1 MAIRL
6 PRYERQVEA
15 SGRPQLL
22 GISSGLAENLVT
34 AAGAEDAATAFLV
47 EGLGKFADGVLKE
60 KSELEARGRQ
70 VQLDNKIAEWNI
82 EVETAINDALVA
94 NNALTFEQAQTDV
107 LKTKQT
113 ELDAWVS
120 ENMGNV
126 FRSEVPALQAKIN
139 QAKNGASG
147 TIASAINQRKI
158 DDAVYQITLNAY
170 ETDAEIFQMERDV
183 IPNLVTQ
190 ENKETG
196 KLEAFMEDENGNMVP
211 HEEGNMLLARYYGLQ
226 QIRDL
231 DVAQLTKAKG
241 AAETQ
246 KILSKG
252 RMSRY
257 DAELET
263 ITDRYYMG
271 VIPTFSE
278 YEEQVNFV
286 LDSVENDP
294 ILDSVQKAIVKEQTL
309 AGRRDVYIRAAKQA
323 KRVIDSALGGEV
335 TTLDEVKNE
344 DMLGAAQVVNE
355 AKEAIET
362 RASARQFSAVE
373 TQNILEEFQ
382 AGEID
387 LKSLSIQLTN
397 NGVEMDDYVAAMA
410 IATSELSSNLEDD
423 PGQTFVRYWFPGGKK
438 MKRVGVSRLPDTP
451 AGKQILLMGRQVESL
466 IVIGDKDSMDR
477 VNTFLTDAHNR
488 LKKVL
493 KMPEVTDD
501 EGNVNEQKLN
511 ELMDEFYESEDG
523 LYSLAAAYYNR

>member
-1 MAIRL
+1 MAIKL

-22 GISSGLAENLVT
+22 AIDSGVSENLVT
-34 AAGAEDAATAFLV
+34 AAGAKDRATAFLA
-47 EGLGKFADGVLKE
+47 EGLGKFADEVLKD
-60 KSELEARGRQ
+60 KAELEARGRQ
-70 VQLDNKIAEWNI
+70 VELDNKIAQWNT
-82 EVETAINDALVA
+82 EVETDI
-94 NNALTFEQAQTDV
+94 NNALTENNSLTFEEAQNNV
-107 LKTKQT
+107 LKKKEV
-113 ELDAWVS
+113 ELDKWVS
-120 ENMGNV
+120 ENMDRV

-139 QAKNGASG
+139 QAKNGANG
-147 TIASAINQRKI
+147 TIASAISQRQV

-170 ETDAEIFQMERDV
+170 ETDAKMFQFERDV
-183 IPNLVTQ
+183 LPNLATQ
-190 ENKETG
+190 YNEET
-196 KLEAFMEDENGNMVP
+196 KRLEAFMEDE
-211 HEEGNMLLARYYGLQ
+211 EGNLVPSPEGNALLDEYYKVQAERDADIAR
-226 QIRDL
+226 
-231 DVAQLTKAKG
+231 LTKAKG

-271 VIPTFSE
+271 VIPTFEE

-286 LDSVENDP
+286 LDSVEKDP

-309 AGRRDVYIRAAKQA
+309 AGRRDVYIKAVKQA
-323 KRVIDSALGGEV
+323 KRVIDSALGGE
-335 TTLDEVKNE
+335 TPTLNEVINE
-344 DMLGAAQVVNE
+344 DMVGMAAFINE
-355 AKEAIET
+355 AKQSLET
-362 RASARQFSAVE
+362 RRSTGLYSAVE
-373 TQNILEEFQ
+373 THRILEEFQ

-387 LKSLSIQLTN
+387 IKSLSVQLTN
-397 NGVEMDDYVAAMA
+397 SGVDIDDYVIAMS

-423 PGQTFVRYWFPGGKK
+423 PGQTFLRYWFPGGKK

-451 AGKQILLMGRQVESL
+451 AGKQILLMGRQVQSL
-466 IVIGDKDSMDR
+466 IVVGDKDSMDR
-477 VNTFLTDAHNR
+477 VNTFLTKAHDK

-501 EGNVNEQKLN
+501 EGNVNEEKLN

-523 LYSLAAAYYNR
+523 VYSLAAAYYNR